1 MRNRA
6 LHDALRDFALEAAAL
21 LSDDLK
27 AGAEVEFDVVDE
39 GDRRGPVLYR
49 YQPRTDAFIGGR
61 WERLRELPA
70 CHRACLELGAGAASW
85 LRVNGLRGEQAE
97 PALQAML
104 ERLYEDATSFGF
116 PEERFERVYREVETT
131 LFRDAVRDRVVA
143 PLDGAWMEAERID
156 FGGGLSIVRGDHAD
170 APTEAVY
177 PEGGDGAPALLC
189 ALDSDMAADER
200 LGAGDADAR
209 MRRLVT
215 ALRLWRAGAVSLG
228 APGWRRTDHGRWS
241 AVPVGGTGAGR
252 GPGWQLAA
260 GEEGALREFVA
271 VIEGTRP
278 GGTVAW
284 ALARFEMACE
294 RPRDSEALSD
304 LLLALRGLL
313 DATGEAGQA
322 SLALRVA
329 ALCAEEG
336 RRRDVQGH
344 IESAIS
350 LERMLMGGGGRV
362 PDGSPHEIV
371 ALLEDHV
378 RALLRDI
385 LCGYLDSDLK
395 TVADEILIESNE
407 EPFPE
412 IHARDMRGE
421 RFTREPSRRPSR
433 NRNRKRNRSPSPS
446 SNTSR
451 SPPTSRSPS
460 TSRSRRPSPPPWR
473 RRSSSRRRR
482 STLRRWSGSRR
493 TPRISRTSRESRPRT
508 TGPTTTRRTTARLSE
523 PARAGRRRR
532 DGPGRGT
539 SRRPGSR
546 AAGGR
551 ARAASA

>member
-49 YQPRTDAFIGGR
+49 YQPRTGAFIGCR

-70 CHRACLELGAGAASW
+70 CHRACMELGAGAASW

-116 PEERFERVYREVETT
+116 PEERFERVYKEVETT

-143 PLDGAWMEAERID
+143 PLAGAWMEADRID
-156 FGGGLSIVRGDHAD
+156 FGAGLCIVRGDHAD
-170 APTEAVY
+170 APPEAVY
-177 PEGGDGAPALLC
+177 PEGGDGAPAVVC
-189 ALDSDMAADER
+189 VLDCDMAADQR

-209 MRRLVT
+209 MRGLVT
-215 ALRLWRAGAVSLG
+215 ALRLWRSGSVSLG

-252 GPGWQLAA
+252 GNGWQLPA
-260 GEEGALREFVA
+260 GEEKALREFVA

-278 GGTVAW
+278 GGTIAW

-313 DATGEAGQA
+313 DATGDAGEA

-336 RRRDVQGH
+336 RRSEVQGH
-344 IESAIS
+344 IESAVS

-362 PDGSPHEIV
+362 PDGSPAEIV
-371 ALLEDHV
+371 ERLEGYV
-378 RALLRDI
+378 RALLRDV
-385 LCGYLDSDLK
+385 LCGYLDPDLK
-395 TVADEILIESNE
+395 IVADDILIESNE
-407 EPFPE
+407 GPFPE
-412 IHARDMRGE
+412 IQARDLREERSE
-421 RFTREPSRRPSR
+421 RFQREPEPEPEFEPEPELQFEPEPEPVPEPELEPRYEPE
-433 NRNRKRNRSPSPS
+433 PDYEPTPDYAAGPEYEPEPAAVAAPLLLEEEEID
-446 SNTSR
+446 TSEMDR
-451 SPPTSRSPS
+451 V
-460 TSRSRRPSPPPWR
+460 
-473 RRSSSRRRR
+473 
-482 STLRRWSGSRR
+482 
-493 TPRISRTSRESRPRT
+493 
-508 TGPTTTRRTTARLSE
+508 AVSE
-523 PARAGRRRR
+523 PEQQHL
-532 DGPGRGT
+532 DGVTP
-539 SRRPGSR
+539 SDDWAHDDPEDY
-546 AAGGR
+546 
-551 ARAASA
+551 SAPV